1 MTCKLSWITFIP
13 FTLLAVASK
22 VIQLFYL
29 DENGLFMGLNS
40 LTLSYV
46 AIACALIVLLFGA
59 IFSFTDKKTA
69 PVYIIKQNAPAGIF
83 GLLLSVALACDGAN
97 RAFMAFKSATYNFIE
112 ITDISLTVLCAVVF
126 VVLSLNHF
134 VGNGGVKGISVFY
147 LIPAIWSAFRL
158 VSCFL
163 DFTTIS
169 IMVADVTIL
178 ACYIF
183 ATLFLFNYAMII
195 ALMEGKSPVR
205 SAFIYGMPAVTILLS
220 YGVYEIINTL
230 RYTSSTFSFF
240 ESIEI
245 FELALMG
252 LYFLAFIVEMS
263 VFVKKKDEIEIL
275 GEDIED
281 VYEDVYED
289 VDDPDADIIN
299 ALGNSITNGNR
310 LDEAVEGVPRSG
322 FNSDHLAIDDEV
334 FIEVAQASMNS
345 FNNDKNDMDMRS
357 FIYGTAP
364 SDDDYVMPVKLNTED
379 EENEEEVIDE
389 SDDVF
394 ITDEDGTYFEE
405 DEEKEIKEEVIDE
418 KLDRIDKLI
427 LEITEDDLD

>member
-13 FTLLAVASK
+13 FTLLAIASK

-59 IFSFTDKKTA
+59 VFSFADKKTA
-69 PVYIIKQNAPAGIF
+69 PVYVIKQNAPAGIF
-83 GLLLSVALACDGAN
+83 GLLLSVFLACDGAN
-97 RAFMAFKSATYNFIE
+97 RAFIAFKSATYNFIE
-112 ITDISLTVLCAVVF
+112 ITDIALTVLCAVVF

-158 VSCFL
+158 VACFL
-163 DFTTIS
+163 EFTTVS

-195 ALMEGKSPVR
+195 ALMKGKSPVR

-220 YGVYEIINTL
+220 YGVYEITNAL
-230 RYTSSTFSFF
+230 RYSSSTFSFF

-263 VFVKKKDEIEIL
+263 LFVKKNDEIEIL
-275 GEDIED
+275 CEDLED
-281 VYEDVYED
+281 AYEDL
-289 VDDPDADIIN
+289 DDPDADMIH
-299 ALGNSITNGNR
+299 ALGNSVTNGNKP
-310 LDEAVEGVPRSG
+310 DEIVDGVERKG

-345 FNNDKNDMDMRS
+345 FNNDENDAQMRG
-357 FIYGTAP
+357 FIYGTVP
-364 SDDDYVMPVKLNTED
+364 SDDDYVMPVKPKTED
-379 EENEEEVIDE
+379 EEDEEEELVDE

-394 ITDEDGTYFEE
+394 ITEEDGTYFEE
-405 DEEKEIKEEVIDE
+405 EEETEIKSENIDE

>member
-13 FTLLAVASK
+13 FTLLAIASK
-22 VIQLFYL
+22 VVSLYYL
-29 DENGLFMGLNS
+29 DENGLFMGLNA

-59 IFSFTDKKTA
+59 IFSFMDKKTA
-69 PVYIIKQNAPAGIF
+69 PVYVVKQNAPAGIF

-97 RAFMAFKSATYNFIE
+97 RAFTLFKSGAYDFIE
-112 ITDISLTVLCAVVF
+112 ITDITLTVLCAVVF
-126 VVLSLNHF
+126 VVLALNHF

-147 LIPAIWSAFRL
+147 LIPAIFSAFRL

-163 DFTTIS
+163 EFTTIS

-183 ATLFLFNYAMII
+183 ATLFLFNYAMVV
-195 ALMEGKSPVR
+195 ALMKGKSPVR

-220 YGVYEIINTL
+220 FGTYHIMDTFRYG
-230 RYTSSTFSFF
+230 TSSFSLF

-245 FELALMG
+245 FELALLG
-252 LYFLAFIVEMS
+252 LYILAFIIEMS
-263 VFVKKKDEIEIL
+263 IFVKKKDEIEIL
-275 GEDIED
+275 GEDTEEG
-281 VYEDVYED
+281 YEDI
-289 VDDPDADIIN
+289 DDPDADIIN
-299 ALGNSITNGNR
+299 ALGNSVTNGNKP
-310 LDEAVEGVPRSG
+310 DKEVEGVVRKG

-334 FIEVAQASMNS
+334 FLEVAQASMNS
-345 FNNDKNDMDMRS
+345 YNEHETELDMDG
-357 FIYGTAP
+357 FIYGSAASDEDFAMLVKP
-364 SDDDYVMPVKLNTED
+364 KADSDDDDD
-379 EENEEEVIDE
+379 EQIVDE

-394 ITDEDGTYFEE
+394 ITDEDGTYYEE
-405 DEEKEIKEEVIDE
+405 DEEKEIESEVIDD

>member
-13 FTLLAVASK
+13 FTLLAIASK

-29 DENGLFMGLNS
+29 DENGLFMGLNNLS
-40 LTLSYV
+40 LSYV
-46 AIACALIVLLFGA
+46 AIACSLIVLLFGA
-59 IFSFTDKKTA
+59 VFSFIDKKTA
-69 PVYIIKQNAPAGIF
+69 SVYEIKQNVPAGIF
-83 GLLLSVALACDGAN
+83 GLLLSVILACDGAN
-97 RAFMAFKSATYNFIE
+97 RAFLAFKSATYSFIE
-112 ITDISLTVLCAVVF
+112 FTDIALTVLCAVVF

-147 LIPAIWSAFRL
+147 LVPALFSAFRL

-163 DFTTIS
+163 DFTTVS
-169 IMVADVTIL
+169 ILVADVSIL

-195 ALMEGKSPVR
+195 ALMKGKSPVR

-220 YGVYEIINTL
+220 YSVYAFIYSIYYL
-230 RYTSSTFSFF
+230 SSSFSFF
-240 ESIEI
+240 DNIEI
-245 FELALMG
+245 IELALMG
-252 LYFLAFIVEMS
+252 LYILAFIVEMS
-263 VFVKKKDEIEIL
+263 LFVKKNNEIEII
-275 GEDIED
+275 GEES
-281 VYEDVYED
+281 EDVYED

-299 ALGNSITNGNR
+299 ALGNSVTNGNR
-310 LDEAVEGVPRSG
+310 PDEEVEGVARNG
-322 FNSDHLAIDDEV
+322 FNSDHLAVDDEV
-334 FIEVAQASMNS
+334 FIEIAQASMNS

-364 SDDDYVMPVKLNTED
+364 SDDDYVMPVKPKADDDED
-379 EENEEEVIDE
+379 EEEEVVDE
-389 SDDVF
+389 ADDVF
-394 ITDEDGTYFEE
+394 ITEEDGTYFEE
-405 DEEKEIKEEVIDE
+405 DEETEIKEENIDD

>member
-13 FTLLAVASK
+13 FTLLAIASK
-22 VIQLFYL
+22 VISLFYL

-59 IFSFTDKKTA
+59 IFCLIDKKTA

-97 RAFMAFKSATYNFIE
+97 RAFLAFKSATFNFIE
-112 ITDISLTVLCAVVF
+112 ITDIALTVLCAVVF

-147 LIPAIWSAFRL
+147 LIPAIFSAFRL
-158 VSCFL
+158 VACFL
-163 DFTTIS
+163 EFTTIS

-183 ATLFLFNYAMII
+183 ATLFLFNYAVII
-195 ALMEGKSPVR
+195 ALMKGKSPVR
-205 SAFIYGMPAVTILLS
+205 SAFIYGMPAVTVLLS
-220 YGVYEIINTL
+220 FGVYQIANAF
-230 RYTSSTFSFF
+230 RYGTSSFSLFDNL
-240 ESIEI
+240 EI
-245 FELALMG
+245 FELTFMG
-252 LYFLAFIVEMS
+252 LYILAFIVEMS
-263 VFVKKKDEIEIL
+263 LFVKKKDEIEIINEEA
-275 GEDIED
+275 EDT
-281 VYEDVYED
+281 YED
-289 VDDPDADIIN
+289 VDDPDADIIR
-299 ALGNSITNGNR
+299 ALGNSVTNGNR
-310 LDEAVEGVPRSG
+310 PDQEVEGVVKEG

-345 FNNDKNDMDMRS
+345 YNTYESDIDPRS
-357 FIYGTAP
+357 FIYGTSP
-364 SDDDYVMPVKLNTED
+364 SDDDYIMPLKPQTDDED
-379 EENEEEVIDE
+379 EDEDEVVDE
-389 SDDVF
+389 SDNVF

-405 DEEKEIKEEVIDE
+405 DEEKEIELENIDD

>member
-13 FTLLAVASK
+13 FTLLAIASK
-22 VIQLFYL
+22 VISLFYL
-29 DENGLFMGLNS
+29 DENGLYMGLNS

-46 AIACALIVLLFGA
+46 AIACSVIVLLFCV
-59 IFSFTDKKTA
+59 IFSLTDKKTA
-69 PVYIIKQNAPAGIF
+69 PVYVIKQNIPAGIF
-83 GLLLSVALACDGAN
+83 GLILSVFLACDGAN
-97 RAFMAFKSATYNFIE
+97 RAFIAFKSATYSFIE
-112 ITDISLTVLCAVVF
+112 ISDIVLTVLCAVVF
-126 VVLSLNHF
+126 VVLSLNHL

-147 LIPAIWSAFRL
+147 LVPAIWSAFRL
-158 VSCFL
+158 VACFL

-195 ALMEGKSPVR
+195 ALMKGKSPVR

-230 RYTSSTFSFF
+230 RYSSSAFSMF

-245 FELALMG
+245 FELALIG
-252 LYFLAFIVEMS
+252 LYILSFIIEMS
-263 VFVKKKDEIEIL
+263 LFVKNKNEIEFIDEDV
-275 GEDIED
+275 EDI
-281 VYEDVYED
+281 YEDVN
-289 VDDPDADIIN
+289 DPDADIIN
-299 ALGNSITNGNR
+299 ALGNSVTNGNKP
-310 LDEAVEGVPRSG
+310 DESVEGVVRYG

-364 SDDDYVMPVKLNTED
+364 SDDDYVMPVSPKNED
-379 EENEEEVIDE
+379 DEDEEEVIDE
-389 SDDVF
+389 ADDVF

-405 DEEKEIKEEVIDE
+405 HEEIEIKEEVIDE